1 MAGTTLTPREM
12 IARLV
17 AFDTVSSNSNLALID
32 FVADYLDGHGIACR
46 LFRDPSGDKA
56 NLYATLGPEEPGG
69 VVLSGHTD
77 VVPVAGQ
84 DWRTDPFQLT
94 EADGRLYGRGSC
106 DMKGFIGAALALVP
120 EFLARPLRTPV
131 HLALSY
137 DEELGCRGVPG
148 MIAGIVEEL
157 PMPGLV
163 IVGEPTEMTVANAH
177 KGVYGFATEVT
188 GLEGHSSMPERGAS
202 AIVAAARIVGFLDDL
217 AAELRAAGP
226 RDAAFDPPWTT
237 MNVGRIDGGTAVN
250 IVPRAC
256 RIAWEFR
263 PIPAADPAAIRAR
276 VERFV
281 AEEVLPALRD
291 AAPDAAIETRQ
302 TCLVEPLA
310 PLAGSPAEALVLHLT
325 GANRTGAVAFGTE
338 AGLFQKAGIPA
349 VVCGPGSIEQAHKP
363 DEFVTVAQI
372 DACVAFLRRLRDWVH
387 ADPAQRGR

>member
-1 MAGTTLTPREM
+1 M

-17 AFDTVSSNSNLALID
+17 EFDTVSANSNLALID
-32 FVADYLDGHGIACR
+32 FVTDYLSGHGVACR
-46 LFRDPSGDKA
+46 LFRNDAGDKA
-56 NLYATLGPEEPGG
+56 NLYATLGPDGPGG
-69 VVLSGHTD
+69 IVLSGHTD

-84 DWRTDPFQLT
+84 DWRTDPFRLI
-94 EADGRLYGRGSC
+94 EKAGRLYGRGSC

-120 EFLARPLRTPV
+120 EFLAAPPRTPV

-148 MIAGIVEEL
+148 MIEAIVRDL
-157 PMPGLV
+157 PSPRLV

-177 KGVYGFATEVT
+177 KGVYGFATQVT

-202 AIVAAARIVGFLDDL
+202 AIFHAARIVGFLDSL
-217 AAELRAAGP
+217 AAELRASGP

-250 IVPRAC
+250 IVPRDC

-263 PIPAADPAAIRAR
+263 PVPQDDPAAILGR
-276 VERFV
+276 VEAFI
-281 AEEVLPALRD
+281 ADEVLPDLRA
-291 AAPDAAIETRQ
+291 AAPDGAVVTRQ

-310 PLAGSPAEALVLHLT
+310 PLADSPAEALVLYLT
-325 GANRTGAVAFGTE
+325 GANRAGAVAFGTE

-363 DEFVTVAQI
+363 DEFVTLVQI
-372 DACVAFLRRLRDWVH
+372 ESCVAFLRRLRDWVH
-387 ADPAQRGR
+387 TEPSANENGRA